1 MQVEARYLP
10 PHMREG
16 GTLENVAEERPN
28 ATKATAPHRIFA
40 QTNPLTQHGAYEGG
54 FSFNGG
60 QRGHHVATYKSE
72 WQQGIESS
80 TSS

>member
-10 PHMREG
+10 SHMREG

-28 ATKATAPHRIFA
+28 ATKATAPHKIFA

-54 FSFNGG
+54 LFF
-60 QRGHHVATYKSE
+60 
-72 WQQGIESS
+72 
-80 TSS
+80 